1 MFSGLNTEAYDRT
14 YTDRQLVRRVAGY
27 FGRDRRRM
35 LWTLATIV
43 VLAVISAIQPLIVAE
58 GINLLGQAAN
68 PAALWALV
76 FISLVVGLL
85 FWGVNWLRRRLLAR
99 VTGMVMS
106 DLRVDAFEAV
116 IGHDMSF
123 FDQFRAGRIISRI
136 TTDTQEFSQVVV
148 LIADIVSQLLSLVI
162 LAAIL
167 FSISWQ
173 LTLAVLFF
181 SVAIVVVAYSLRR
194 IARLVTRRGFQAI
207 ADVNAAIQEAV
218 TGISVAKNYRQEA
231 AIYSDFLR
239 VNSKSYDIN
248 LRRGFVLSNVFP
260 VLNMVGGAGTAALVY
275 FGGLSAAA
283 GVITLGAWYLFITS
297 VDRFWFPMAQ
307 LSAFWSQVQAGLSAS
322 ERLFAL
328 IDAEPTVQQSAAID
342 PGRLAGEI
350 SFDSVDFRYTE
361 QERVLVGFDLH
372 IRPGENIALVGHTGA
387 GKSSLGKLIARFYEF
402 QGGRIAVDG
411 RDIRDLD
418 LHAYRRQLGIVAQSP
433 FLFAGTVADN
443 IRYARPEASDQEI
456 EAIARHAFQAGGG
469 EWLDTLPDGLQTE
482 VGERGTR
489 LSMGQRQ
496 LVALMRVLVQEP
508 AIFIL
513 DEATASIDPF
523 TERQI
528 QQAINLILA
537 RSTSIVIAHRLSTVR
552 AVDRI
557 IVLDKGRIIE
567 QGSHDQLMAQ
577 GGHYA
582 ELYNTY
588 FRHQSLDYIEQVG
601 ARRQGLQGADSRSHP
616 APLIPLSSHP

>member
-14 YTDRQLVRRVAGY
+14 YSDRQLVQRVATY
-27 FGRDRRRM
+27 FMRDRRRL
-35 LWTLATIV
+35 LWTLVTIA
-43 VLAVISAIQPLIVAE
+43 VLAGISAIQPLIVSE
-58 GINLLGQAAN
+58 GINLLGENPTSQAL
-68 PAALWALV
+68 AALVL
-76 FISLVVGLL
+76 FSLVLGLT

-99 VTGMVMS
+99 ITGMVMS

-123 FDQFRAGRIISRI
+123 FDRFRSGRIISRI

-148 LIADIVSQLLSLVI
+148 LIADIFSQMLSLVI
-162 LAAIL
+162 LAVIL
-167 FSISWQ
+167 FRISWQ
-173 LTLAVLFF
+173 LTLAVLLF
-181 SVAIVVVAYSLRR
+181 SVLIVLVAYSMRTLARR
-194 IARLVTRRGFQAI
+194 VTRRGFQAI
-207 ADVNAAIQEAV
+207 AEVNSAIQEAV
-218 TGISVAKNYRQEA
+218 TGISVAKNFRQEA
-231 AIYSDFLR
+231 AIYGEFQD
-239 VNSKSYDIN
+239 VNQQSYSVN

-260 VLNMVGGAGTAALVY
+260 VLNMVGGIGTAALVY
-275 FGGLSAAA
+275 FGGMAVTSGAIA
-283 GVITLGAWYLFITS
+283 LGAWYLFIIS
-297 VDRFWFPMAQ
+297 VERFLFPMSQ

-328 IDAEPTVQQSAAID
+328 IDAEPTVRQSAAID
-342 PGRLAGEI
+342 PGRLAGAI
-350 SFDSVDFRYTE
+350 SFDAVDFHYSSQE
-361 QERVLVGFDLH
+361 QVLTGFDLH
-372 IRPGENIALVGHTGA
+372 IQPGENIALVGHTGA

-402 QGGRIAVDG
+402 QGGRITIDG
-411 RDIRDLD
+411 HDIRALD
-418 LHAYRRQLGIVAQSP
+418 LHAYRRQLGIVSQAP

-443 IRYARPEASDQEI
+443 IRYAHPEATDEQI
-456 EAIARHAFQAGGG
+456 LAISRQIGGG
-469 EWLDTLPDGLQTE
+469 EWLDTLSDGLHTE

-523 TERQI
+523 TEQQI

-557 IVLDKGRIIE
+557 IVLDQGRIIE
-567 QGSHDQLMAQ
+567 QGSHSALMSQ

-588 FRHQSLDYIEQVG
+588 FRHQSLAYIEQVG
-601 ARRQGLQGADSRSHP
+601 VRRQRAPQLAP
-616 APLIPLSSHP
+616 AG